1 MDKISL
7 LKMREETRK
16 VLSPIQ
22 SRSWRERMTP
32 LSIRWPTAGSRTS
45 RQTSYPNMRGLHASP

>member
-7 LKMREETRK
+7 LKMREQERE

-22 SRSWRERMTP
+22 LRSWRERMTP
-32 LSIRWPTAGSRTS
+32 LSIRWPTACSRTN